1 MNRQFPGRNFHP
13 LVSCALVAH
22 QHVVPVARRGHIPS
36 FQYFSILLES
46 KSKFLSVSVIAL
58 WAKDIELLKSFYE
71 KYFGAQ
77 AGPKYVNA
85 KKRFFSY
92 FLTFSSGARLELM
105 QMPEIQKSKADPAMQ
120 FSDYAHIA
128 FSVGSRDK
136 VDALTLQLA
145 RDGFTVFDGPRKTG
159 DGYYESV
166 VSDPEGN
173 RLEITI

>member
-120 FSDYAHIA
+120 FSGYAHIA